1 MLGFVLDIALSDLL
15 PPLTHALHA
24 LLSFPVNSETVPIWT
39 SSGGP
44 RKWPGLRLLPKRSRS
59 PLRAEDSGS
68 GSSDSS
74 SEGMPRKR
82 DDAFPLRLL
91 GILSEFV
98 RHHMP
103 GCVEPNPELQ
113 LEEILP
119 PVLLLGASTAQGSE
133 VMRKAYRNTLFPPNL

>member
-1 MLGFVLDIALSDLL
+1 MHEIPLNDLL
-15 PPLTHALHA
+15 SPLTHALHA
-24 LLSFPVNSETVPIWT
+24 LMNFPVNSETAPVWT
-39 SSGGP
+39 SAGTA

-59 PLRAEDSGS
+59 PLRADDPTGS

-74 SEGMPRKR
+74 PEGSPRKR
-82 DDAFPLRLL
+82 ADDAFPLRLM
-91 GILSEFV
+91 GILAEFV

-103 GCVEPNPELQ
+103 GNGDPNPELQ

-133 VMRKAYRNTLFPPNL
+133 VMRRSYRLALFPPDL